1 MEAADPPECP
11 VDGCTLPVDICLRS
25 SDGVLIGAHTRNLET
40 FSDAFPLTS
49 LSAPPSEPVT
59 LTETAVVLQ
68 LLMHFM
74 HNVRQPSLE
83 EKPFDLVLGFAEA
96 VEKYGVHAA
105 DQLCWLKMRDHIP
118 NHALGVLN
126 FGVRHNLEDLV
137 KLAAPETI
145 RYSFSAVV
153 QALSSEPVLLARW
166 SLYSQRPPLVFFI
179 VCILHTIEEV
189 TRIASSESGYSSC
202 DKKRIDAR
210 KLLWPASAGS
220 EVRCSCTA
228 TMSMTSVA

>member
-1 MEAADPPECP
+1 MDAADPPKCP
-11 VDGCTLPVDICLRS
+11 VDECTLPIDICLRS
-25 SDGVLIGAHTRNLET
+25 SDGVLIGAHTRNLEI
-40 FSDAFPLTS
+40 FSDAFPSTS
-49 LSAPPSEPVT
+49 LSTLPSEPVA

-118 NHALGVLN
+118 NYALGVLN

-153 QALSSEPVLLARW
+153 QAFSSEPVLLARW
-166 SLYSQRPPLVFFI
+166 IEELVLSTPTARSLHVY
-179 VCILHTIEEV
+179 ILHTKEEV
-189 TRIASSESGYSSC
+189 TRIA
-202 DKKRIDAR
+202 
-210 KLLWPASAGS
+210 
-220 EVRCSCTA
+220 VRLSLA
-228 TMSMTSVA
+228 NKIHYRSRLIQK